1 MEVIMDRKE
10 MEEKLDNLCD
20 AHKFCGDCPLKEYY
34 CSFDEK
40 TSDDKLLELMKIAGL
55 TE

>member
-1 MEVIMDRKE
+1 MDRKE

-20 AHKFCGDCPLKEYY
+20 AHTFCRDCPLRKYY

-40 TSDDKLLELMKIAGL
+40 TSDNELLELLKIAGL